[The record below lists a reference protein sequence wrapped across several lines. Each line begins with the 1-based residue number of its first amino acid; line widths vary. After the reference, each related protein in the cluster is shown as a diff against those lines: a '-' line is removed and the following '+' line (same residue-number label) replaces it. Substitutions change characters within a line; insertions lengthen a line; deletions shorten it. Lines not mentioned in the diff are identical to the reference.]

1 MEMLK
6 LFIIRR
12 QDFVLKH
19 HLKSR
24 KKTSTIVPFR
34 SSLIQL
40 DLKRGEEIKINLI
53 KIQLIEEQ
61 KSNYTT

>member
-1 MEMLK
+1 MLK

-53 KIQLIEEQ
+53 KMQLI
-61 KSNYTT
+61 